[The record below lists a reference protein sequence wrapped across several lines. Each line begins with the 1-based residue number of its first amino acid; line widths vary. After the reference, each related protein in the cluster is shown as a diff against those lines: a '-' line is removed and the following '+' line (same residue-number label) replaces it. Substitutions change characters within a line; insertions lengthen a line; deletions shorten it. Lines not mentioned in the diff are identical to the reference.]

1 MFELI
6 VKEVFIIYCCD
17 KFCVYEYS
25 VENFYVL
32 KVNVLILF
40 VFVELIGEDKIE
52 QFVFE
57 EVKGDCKEILE
68 IDDLIVNYG
77 FVLFFGLIKN
87 WGLDIEKNFIV
98 VKLIMEINIEG
109 FFVVGD
115 ICIYEGKV
123 NLIVSGFGEVLIVVN
138 NVKVYMDLKVCVQ
151 FFYLISFFENK

>member
-6 VKEVFIIYCCD
+6 VKEVSIIYCCD

-25 VENFYVL
+25 VENLYNF

-40 VFVELIGEDKIE
+40 VLIEFVGEDWIE
-52 QFVFE
+52 QIVFE
-57 EVKGDCKEILE
+57 EVKGDCKEIIE

-77 FVLFFGLIKN
+77 FVFFFGLIKN
-87 WGLDIEKNFIV
+87 WGFEIEKNFIV
-98 VKLIMEINIEG
+98 VKSMMEMNIEG

-123 NLIVSGFGEVLIVVN
+123 KLIVSGFGEVLIVVN

-151 FFYLISFFENK
+151 FLYFISMFEK